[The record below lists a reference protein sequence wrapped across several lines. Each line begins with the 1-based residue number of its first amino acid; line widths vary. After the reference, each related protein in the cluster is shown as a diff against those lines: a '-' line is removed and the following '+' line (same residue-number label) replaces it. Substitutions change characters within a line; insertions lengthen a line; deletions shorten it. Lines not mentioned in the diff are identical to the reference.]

1 MAADDEAP
9 GAIPDEAIDRAIL
22 CLCRARGRAKTIC
35 PSEAARALVS
45 DEAGWRA
52 LMGRVRKRA
61 AALAG
66 AGEIECLQKGERV
79 DELWAR
85 GPIRLRLRGCS

>member
-1 MAADDEAP
+1 VSANDETP

-35 PSEAARALVS
+35 PSEVARALVS
-45 DEAGWRA
+45 DEPGWRA
-52 LMGRVRKRA
+52 LMGRMRKRA

-66 AGEIECLQKGERV
+66 TGEIECLQKGKPA
-79 DELWAR
+79 DALAAR
-85 GPIRLRLRGCS
+85 GPIRLRAKG